1 MPRRNSKHLTDP
13 GIKKIGKAP
22 KGKRIERF
30 DAGVDGLCLRITDK
44 GTKTWCFYYHFPT
57 KTGEMK
63 HHRLT
68 LGLWPTMGVAAAR
81 KEAQERK
88 DQAKSGID
96 PKATRL
102 AERAAATTEAMAA
115 ARNTFGAI
123 ADRYIAREC
132 PGLSRGADVE
142 SVIRRGLLPPWTDSK
157 MTDLRRSDLTEL
169 TDMLVDAGKPMAAH
183 KLHETAKRVFNW
195 ALERGDIEA
204 SPFAAMK
211 APVKKKSRQRKLGD
225 QEIGVLWPV
234 WETMG
239 FPFGDLQKVLLLT
252 GQRRN
257 EVACM
262 KRREIDPDKKNWVIP
277 GDRSK
282 NELDHLVPLSNQAF
296 ALIMSL
302 PNFKEGDYVFSTT
315 GGERPI
321 SGFSKAKM
329 RTDRLV
335 REALSTTEGPDDLD
349 RWTLHDLRRTCRTG
363 LSGLKPA
370 IPLEVKEA
378 VLNHAKEG
386 LVRTYDLYDFT
397 DEKRDALQR
406 WADRVRDIVAPP
418 PDNVISLATRSDS
431 S

>member
-13 GIKKIGKAP
+13 GITKIGKAP
-22 KGKRIERF
+22 KGKRVERF

-44 GTKTWCFYYHFPT
+44 GTKTWCIYYHFPT
-57 KTGEMK
+57 ETGEMK

-81 KEAQERK
+81 KEAQKRK
-88 DQAKSGID
+88 DQAKAGID
-96 PKATRL
+96 PKATRE
-102 AERAAATTEAMAA
+102 AERAAAKAEAKVE

-123 ADRYIAREC
+123 AERYIAREC
-132 PGLSRGADVE
+132 PGLSRGVDVE
-142 SVIRRGLLPPWTDSK
+142 SVIRRGLLPPWTDRK

-211 APVKKKSRQRKLGD
+211 APVKKKPRQRKLGD
-225 QEIGVLWPV
+225 QEISALWPI
-234 WETMG
+234 WEKMG
-239 FPFGDLQKVLLLT
+239 YPFGDLQKVLLLT

-262 KRREIDPDKKNWVIP
+262 MRGEIDPDKQAWVIP

-282 NELDHLVPLSNQAF
+282 NELDHLVPLSDQVF
-296 ALIMSL
+296 ALIASL
-302 PNFKEGDYVFSTT
+302 PKVTEGDYVFSTT

-321 SGFSKAKM
+321 SGFSKAKK
-329 RTDRLV
+329 RTGKLV
-335 REALSTTEGPDDLD
+335 REALSEAEGPDDLD
-349 RWTLHDLRRTCRTG
+349 HWTLHDLRRTCRTG

-386 LVRTYDLYDFT
+386 LVRTYDLHDFA

-406 WADRVRDIVAPP
+406 WADHVRDIVAPP
-418 PDNVISLATRSDS
+418 PDNVTSLAARSDS

>member
-30 DAGVDGLCLRITDK
+30 DAGIDGLCLRITDK

-57 KTGEMK
+57 ETGEMK

-81 KEAQERK
+81 KEAQNRK
-88 DQAKSGID
+88 DQAKAGIN
-96 PKATRL
+96 PKATRK

-115 ARNTFGAI
+115 ARNTFGAV
-123 ADRYIAREC
+123 AERYIAREC

-329 RTDRLV
+329 RTGRLV
-335 REALSTTEGPDDLD
+335 REALSTTEGPDDFD

-418 PDNVISLATRSDS
+418 PDNVISLATGSDS